1 MPENT
6 NGLSFLML
14 HAARVNA
21 SSLDGWRGL
30 DGRSVSVG
38 RNANKSILT
47 RERLRFYHSV
57 LTQ

>member
-1 MPENT
+1 MPEYT
-6 NGLSFLML
+6 NELSFLML

-47 RERLRFYHSV
+47 RDG
-57 LTQ
+57 